1 MNKYPRVVKSN
12 LPTECILLLNRLKNV
27 VESDT
32 FNSKPNLSWTEVKKV
47 LSDVTFCYQK
57 NNRKVNIPDVVS
69 ENTICINTS
78 SPKGRNFA
86 KFLRHSFA
94 HNYVTYDIQNK
105 TISIILPNTDGNSL
119 KMNCKISKKTLSK
132 IVEIY
137 EQFYD
142 KKKNENHN

>member
-12 LPTECILLLNRLKNV
+12 LPTECILLLNRLKNI

-47 LSDVTFCYQK
+47 LSGITLYYQK
-57 NNRKVNIPDVVS
+57 DNKKVNIPDVVS

-94 HNYVTYDIQNK
+94 HNYIMYDNK
-105 TISIILPNTDGNSL
+105 SKFLSIILPNKGCKSL
-119 KMNCKISKKTLSK
+119 KMNCKISEETLSK
-132 IVEIY
+132 IVNLY
-137 EQFYD
+137 EKWYS
-142 KKKNENHN
+142 K

>member
-32 FNSKPNLSWTEVKKV
+32 FNSKPNLSWNEVKKV
-47 LSDVTFCYQK
+47 LSGITLYYQK
-57 NNRKVNIPDVVS
+57 DNKKVNIPDVVS
-69 ENTICINTS
+69 ENTIWVNLS

-94 HNYVTYDIQNK
+94 HNYITYDNK
-105 TISIILPNTDGNSL
+105 SKFLSIILPNKGCKSL
-119 KMNCKISKKTLSK
+119 KMNCKISEETLSK
-132 IVEIY
+132 IVNLY
-137 EQFYD
+137 EKWYS
-142 KKKNENHN
+142 K